1 MDSLEHF
8 LVKIQ
13 FSTPMF
19 NKTKPYLKQNLKSYL
34 VNKILN
40 QKLEVQ
46 ILSIKS
52 TLMGFNKFINK
63 KLMLEDR
70 QRKKESSTTLE
81 LIKTITAEIMTA
93 LGMNLLVQ

>member
-1 MDSLEHF
+1 MDSLVH
-8 LVKIQ
+8 LKVKIQ

-19 NKTKPYLKQNLKSYL
+19 NKTKPFLELNLKSYL

-46 ILSIKS
+46 MLTIKS

-70 QRKKESSTTLE
+70 QRKKESSTILE

-93 LGMNLLVQ
+93 

>member
-1 MDSLEHF
+1 MDSLEH
-8 LVKIQ
+8 LKVKIQ

-19 NKTKPYLKQNLKSYL
+19 NKTKPFLELNLKSYL
-34 VNKILN
+34 INKILN

-46 ILSIKS
+46 MLTIKS

-81 LIKTITAEIMTA
+81 LIRTITAEIMMA
-93 LGMNLLVQ
+93 LGMNLLVP